1 MSKILLT
8 GSTGFIGSELLKDL
22 SQNNKVYVILR
33 KKSKRDLRNKNIIHI
48 YYNGYKNLNN
58 KIQKLKVTT
67 VIHCATHYVKSHN
80 LKDIEKLT
88 ERFFRVDHSRNNLSG
103 GHGLGLTIVN
113 YILAK
118 NEYFLEISSK
128 LGEGSIFKFDLDLS

>member
-1 MSKILLT
+1 SGNKVLLT
-8 GSTGFIGSELLKDL
+8 AKTKSSKKLSISVEDEGIGIP
-22 SQNNKVYVILR
+22 Q
-33 KKSKRDLRNKNIIHI
+33 
-48 YYNGYKNLNN
+48 
-58 KIQKLKVTT
+58 
-67 VIHCATHYVKSHN
+67 
-80 LKDIEKLT
+80 KDIEKLT

-113 YILAK
+113 HILAK